1 VDLGFGIPG
10 NLQFVAVDF
19 EAGDSWREK
28 LAGNGFNAAE
38 PGCVAGAA
46 RPTGERYYLSTQ

>member
-1 VDLGFGIPG
+1 MDLGFGIPG